1 MTVDA
6 HGRLAQW
13 RYSHKITCHKQKPM
27 FSTSTISFY
36 ITNKSQQINNSFNAV
51 VWVVIRTKII
61 PSDDYYYYF
70 YVFVSLKLRWHKA
83 HYEGTKAWMRFVC
96 AVKKK
101 AVKYYVCIYGI
112 FRFGRTL
119 KWCFKCIS
127 SEYVGFM
134 ATLEI

>member
-1 MTVDA
+1 
-6 HGRLAQW
+6 
-13 RYSHKITCHKQKPM
+13 M
-27 FSTSTISFY
+27 FGLWF
-36 ITNKSQQINNSFNAV
+36 AP
-51 VWVVIRTKII
+51 KII

-134 ATLEI
+134 ATLEIEKKKNSWSFTSFHCTIEMLELLHYLILFHDSQLKYSCDVYQ